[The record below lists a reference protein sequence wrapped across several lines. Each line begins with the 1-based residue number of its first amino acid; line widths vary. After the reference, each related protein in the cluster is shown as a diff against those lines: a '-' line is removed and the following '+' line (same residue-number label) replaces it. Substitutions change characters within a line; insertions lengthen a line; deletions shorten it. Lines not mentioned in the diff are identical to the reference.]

1 MKVGQRSECASR
13 FTLKRDVVF
22 GRCHIKM
29 FINNDFNFQGAGN
42 LSFNSADSTSISS
55 IMPSISE
62 KFIKALEGEIQE
74 KVLCHGLEMFGQ
86 WSLLFN
92 GELDAKIVQWF
103 KKGLESKAQAV
114 KVSYLQWFLNCLH
127 QATLPVS
134 VSFNDQLLKIIER
147 AAQNVLQTPVVSEG
161 LAAACIILSTT
172 TVKQEGLQS
181 FWNIVL
187 DMNKEIFVSEKFIGS
202 VGSESL
208 CNAILM
214 SEKLLIHFLDM
225 LKGNP
230 HRLYNILAYTATSRI
245 EKVKTTAIDAIKRL
259 VKSPGGT
266 RLAISLLD
274 EFRAFIESAKISSEL
289 GDTSDDSICA
299 KSVINAIH
307 AIFSAPSDNPSNGQL
322 LAQHA
327 LLPCH
332 HESIL
337 AVNSELWEEILTT
350 NNINKKSFIA
360 SCWPMIKETILDT
373 YKCNSMHEN
382 SVASLVRISPEI
394 VLPAIIDNVTA
405 VLNEPAMSQVTDDE
419 FFTFLTP
426 EGELYDKSVIPNQ
439 DEQPTAQMKRE
450 NKAYSYKE
458 QLEELQLRREI
469 EEKQRKEGKWKPPQ
483 LTPKQKEAIKNQT
496 DKENAIRQKCK
507 GLNDNLLKVISQ
519 IQGSI
524 LGNSKHLSLYFSSLL
539 PAILKVFK
547 STLAAQALTKL
558 YFSLRTA
565 VFSAEHFEFGK
576 KLSLATIQMHKP
588 RCDLPEEWSIEDL
601 SNVVPEILA
610 TVQSIV
616 ANTPS
621 EDEDEDD
628 ISHAL
633 DAPAFSYVFEFL
645 KQTLVSNY
653 ISGEEILVGV
663 SIISQHAQVKGLS
676 IDGEDL
682 SDSNH
687 PKYLPTLDMM
697 RLLIELVTSYRSR
710 IQSQAIAAFLEVADA
725 ISGQSYRSIA
735 SKEEIEFIM
744 NMLQSDMEIIRDAA
758 VRALIKIIDALPTI
772 SDDYELGLLIVRRIF
787 IAKHDVSI
795 EIQELCETLWEN
807 GGFEVPLV
815 LSDELMKDIVHHED
829 CIQKASASALVTIL
843 QDDSSIVK
851 NILDQLLELYK
862 EKMNMVP
869 PVLDQ
874 FNREIVP
881 SIDSWEPRRGVAI
894 TISKIARFF
903 DIETVESVMQFM
915 VSTGLRDREE
925 IVHKEMLAA
934 SLAIVDLHGK
944 ECVATLLPVFED
956 FLDKAPNNS
965 DFDLI
970 RQAVVILM
978 GSLARHLDKDDKR
991 INPIVQRLLAALST
1005 PSQQVQESV
1014 ANCIPHLI
1022 PSLKDQAPQIVKKL
1036 MNLLV
1041 KSDKYGE
1048 RRGAAYGI
1056 AGLVKGLGILSLKQ
1070 LDIMSKLTNHIQDK
1084 KNYKCREG
1092 ALFAFEML
1100 CSTLGRLFE
1109 PYIVHV
1115 LPHLL
1120 QCFGDSSQY
1129 VRQAADETAKV
1140 VMGKLSAHGV
1150 KLVLPS
1156 LLAALDEE
1164 SWRTKIASVELLGAM
1179 SNCAPKQLSSCLP
1192 SIVPKLMEVLG
1203 DSHIKVQE
1211 SGANALKMIG
1221 SVIKN
1226 PEIQAIVPIL
1236 LRALEDPSNKTSS
1249 CLQSL
1254 LETKFVHFIDA
1265 PSLALIMPVVERA
1278 FMDRSTETRKMA
1290 AQIIGNMYSLTDQK
1304 DLTPYLDNIMPGL
1317 KASLLDP
1324 VPEVSEL
1331 SSIKFRF

>member
-1 MKVGQRSECASR
+1 
-13 FTLKRDVVF
+13 
-22 GRCHIKM
+22 
-29 FINNDFNFQGAGN
+29 
-42 LSFNSADSTSISS
+42 
-55 IMPSISE
+55 MPSIAE
-62 KFIKALEGEIQE
+62 KFIKALDGEIQE
-74 KVLCHGLEMFGQ
+74 KVLCHGLEMFGL
-86 WSLLFN
+86 WSVLFR
-92 GELDAKIVQWF
+92 GEVDAKIVQFF
-103 KKGLESKAQAV
+103 KKGLDSKAQAV
-114 KVSYLQWFLNCLH
+114 KVSFLQWFLNCLQH
-127 QATLPVS
+127 ATLPSS
-134 VSFNDQLLKIIER
+134 VNFTDQLLKMIEK

-172 TVKQEGLQS
+172 SVKQDTLQS
-181 FWNIVL
+181 FWNIVF
-187 DMNKEIFVSEKFIGS
+187 DMNKEIFVSEKFVGS
-202 VGSESL
+202 VSSESL
-208 CNAILM
+208 CSVVLM
-214 SEKLLIHFLDM
+214 CEKLLTNFLDE
-225 LKGNP
+225 LKGDP
-230 HRLYNILAYTATSRI
+230 SRLYKSLVFAATSST
-245 EKVKTTAIDAIKRL
+245 EKVQTTGNDAIKRL
-259 VKSPGGT
+259 VKTKSGT
-266 RLAISLLD
+266 SLATKLLD
-274 EFRAFIESAKISSEL
+274 ELQIYIEAAKLSTEEVN
-289 GDTSDDSICA
+289 DDSISA
-299 KSVINAIH
+299 QAVINTILAVC
-307 AIFSAPSDNPSNGQL
+307 SAPNNNPNDGQL
-322 LAQHA
+322 LAQHSLLSCHHQA
-327 LLPCH
+327 LLY
-332 HESIL
+332 
-337 AVNSELWEEILTT
+337 VNPELWEGILSSHS
-350 NNINKKSFIA
+350 IDKKSFIA
-360 SCWPMIKETILDT
+360 SCWSSIKEIVLDT
-373 YKCNSMHEN
+373 YKCNSMFEN
-382 SVASLVRISPEI
+382 SVATLVRISPEI
-394 VLPAIIDNVTA
+394 VLPAVIENVTK

-419 FFTFLTP
+419 YFTFLTP

-439 DEQPTAQMKRE
+439 DEQSTAQLKRE

-469 EEKQRKEGKWKPPQ
+469 EEKKRKEGKLKAPQ

-496 DKENAIRQKCK
+496 DKENAIRVKCK
-507 GLNDNLLKVISQ
+507 ELNDNLVKVTSQ
-519 IQGSI
+519 IEGSI
-524 LGNSKHLSLYFSSLL
+524 KGSSMQFSLYFSSLL
-539 PAILKVFK
+539 PAILRVFK
-547 STLAAQALTKL
+547 SPLAALELSKL
-558 YFSLRTA
+558 FFSLKST
-565 VFSAEHFEFGK
+565 VFEGDQADLGRK
-576 KLSLATIQMHKP
+576 ISLATIRLHKP
-588 RCDLPEEWSIEDL
+588 RCDLPEEWTNLEL
-601 SNVVPEILA
+601 SEVIPELLLSLQ
-610 TVQSIV
+610 TLV
-616 ANTPS
+616 ASNDDDD
-621 EDEDEDD
+621 DENEKVD
-628 ISHAL
+628 STL
-633 DAPAFSYVFEFL
+633 NAPAFSYVFEFL
-645 KQTLVSNY
+645 KQALVSNF
-653 ISGEEILVGV
+653 ISSDELLIAIE
-663 SIISQHAQVKGLS
+663 IISKHAQMKGDS

-682 SDSNH
+682 CDFKH

-697 RLLIELVTSYRSR
+697 RSLIDLVSSYRGR
-710 IQSQAIAAFLEVADA
+710 IQTQAIAAFLDVADA
-725 ISGQSYRSIA
+725 VSGQSYRSIA
-735 SKEEIEFIM
+735 SKEEIEFMM
-744 NMLQSDMEIIRDAA
+744 NMLQSDMEIVRDAA
-758 VRALIKIIDALPTI
+758 VRALTKIIDALPTI

-795 EIQELCETLWEN
+795 DIQDLCETLWEN
-807 GGFEVPLV
+807 GGFEIPSMLG
-815 LSDELMKDIVHHED
+815 DELMKDIVHHES
-829 CIQKASASALVTIL
+829 CIQKAAACALVTIL
-843 QDDSSIVK
+843 KEDPSTVK
-851 NILDQLLELYK
+851 NILNHLLELYN
-862 EKMNMVP
+862 EKLTLIP

-874 FNREIVP
+874 FNREVVP
-881 SIDSWEPRRGVAI
+881 AIDSWEPRRGVAI
-894 TISKIARFF
+894 SISQIAQFF
-903 DIETVESVMQFM
+903 DIQTVESVMQFM

-965 DFDLI
+965 SFDNI
-970 RQAVVILM
+970 RMAVVILM

-991 INPIVQRLLAALST
+991 INPIVQRLLSALAT
-1005 PSQQVQESV
+1005 PSQQVQEAV

-1022 PSLKDQAPQIVKKL
+1022 PSLKDQAPAIVKKL
-1036 MNLLV
+1036 MNQLV

-1129 VRQAADETAKV
+1129 VRQAADDTAKC

-1164 SWRTKIASVELLGAM
+1164 SWRTKIASVELLSAM
-1179 SNCAPKQLSSCLP
+1179 SHCAPKQLSSCLP

-1236 LRALEDPSNKTSS
+1236 LKALEDPSNKTSS

-1254 LETKFVHFIDA
+1254 LATKFVHFIDA
-1265 PSLALIMPVVERA
+1265 PSLALIMPVVQRA

-1324 VPEVSEL
+1324 VPEVSCRL
-1331 SSIKFRF
+1331 ILILF

>member
-1 MKVGQRSECASR
+1 M
-13 FTLKRDVVF
+13 
-22 GRCHIKM
+22 
-29 FINNDFNFQGAGN
+29 
-42 LSFNSADSTSISS
+42 SFNNANVASISS

-62 KFIKALEGEIQE
+62 KFIKALDGEIQE
-74 KVLCHGLEMFGQ
+74 KVLCSGLEMFGL
-86 WSLLFN
+86 WAKLFT
-92 GELDAKIVQWF
+92 GELDPKIVQWF
-103 KKGLESKAQAV
+103 KKGLDSKAQAV
-114 KVSYLQWFLNCLH
+114 KISYLQWFLNCLQ
-127 QATLPVS
+127 QATLPAAVN
-134 VSFNDQLLKIIER
+134 FTDQLVRIIEK
-147 AAQNVLQTPVVSEG
+147 ASQNVLQTPLVCEG

-172 TVKQEGLQS
+172 VVKHDALQS
-181 FWNIVL
+181 FWNIVF
-187 DMNKEIFVSEKFIGS
+187 DMNKEIFVSEKFVGA

-208 CNAILM
+208 CNAVLM
-214 SEKLLIHFLDM
+214 SEKLLANFLDD
-225 LKGNP
+225 LKGGPN
-230 HRLYNILAYTATSRI
+230 RLYRILILGSLSNI
-245 EKVKTTAIDAIKRL
+245 EKVQSIALEAIKRL
-259 VKSPGGT
+259 VKSIKGT
-266 RLAISLLD
+266 NLATHLLD
-274 EFRAFIESAKISSEL
+274 ELRTFVENAKITAESPE
-289 GDTSDDSICA
+289 DDSIPA
-299 KSVINAIH
+299 KSVIRTILS
-307 AIFSAPSDNPSNGQL
+307 ICSSPSGNLANDQL
-322 LAQHA
+322 IAQHA
-327 LLPCH
+327 LLPCNH
-332 HESIL
+332 QAVFSTNPQLWEDIL
-337 AVNSELWEEILTT
+337 AAYK
-350 NNINKKSFIA
+350 INKKSFIS
-360 SCWPMIKETILDT
+360 SCWPVIKETVLDN
-373 YKCNSMHEN
+373 YNCNAMFEN

-394 VLPAIIDNVTA
+394 VLPAVIENVTN
-405 VLNEPAMSQVTDDE
+405 VLNAPAMSQVTDDE
-419 FFTFLTP
+419 YFTFLTP

-439 DEQPTAQMKRE
+439 DEQQTGPIRRE

-469 EEKQRKEGKWKPPQ
+469 EEKKRKEGKWKPPQ
-483 LTPKQKEAIKNQT
+483 LTPKQKELIKNQT
-496 DKENAIRQKCK
+496 DKENAIRAKCK
-507 GLNDNLLKVISQ
+507 ELNDNLLKVVSQ
-519 IQGSI
+519 IEGSI
-524 LGNSKHLSLYFSSLL
+524 KGNSKFFSLYYSSLL
-539 PAILKVFK
+539 PAVLRVFK
-547 STLAAQALTKL
+547 STLAAAALTKL
-558 YFSLRTA
+558 YFSLRTT
-565 VFSAEHFEFGK
+565 VFEGEQAELGK
-576 KLSLATIQMHKP
+576 KMALATIRMHKP
-588 RCDLPEEWSIEDL
+588 RCDLPDEWIDDDL
-601 SNVVPEILA
+601 KNIVPELVA
-610 TVQSIV
+610 SIQGLV
-616 ANTPS
+616 ASRPS
-621 EDEDEDD
+621 LHDDEDD
-628 ISHAL
+628 ETNNL
-633 DAPAFSYVFEFL
+633 NAPEFSYVFQFV
-645 KQTLVSNY
+645 KQALVSHFLNA
-653 ISGEEILVGV
+653 EEILAGIE
-663 SIISQHAQVKGLS
+663 IISQHAQMKGDS

-682 SDSNH
+682 NDYNH

-697 RLLIELVTSYRSR
+697 RLLNELVSNNRGR
-710 IQSQAIAAFLEVADA
+710 IQTQAIAAFLDVADA
-725 ISGQSYRSIA
+725 VSSQSYRSIA
-735 SKEEIEFIM
+735 SKDEICFIM
-744 NMLQSDMEIIRDAA
+744 TMLQSDMEIIRETA

-787 IAKHDVSI
+787 IAKHDVSNDV
-795 EIQELCETLWEN
+795 QELCETLWEN
-807 GGFEVPLV
+807 GGFEVPIV
-815 LSDELMKDIVHHED
+815 LGDELMKDIVHHEN
-829 CIQKASASALVTIL
+829 CIQKAAASALVTIL
-843 QDDSSIVK
+843 SDDKSLV
-851 NILDQLLELYK
+851 NGILKQLLELYK
-862 EKMNMVP
+862 KKLIMIP
-869 PVLDQ
+869 PILDQ
-874 FNREIVP
+874 FNREVVT
-881 SIDSWEPRRGVAI
+881 SIDPWEPRRGVAI
-894 TISKIARFF
+894 TISKIAQFF
-903 DIETVESVMQFM
+903 DLNTVENVMQFM

-944 ECVATLLPVFED
+944 ECVTTLLPVFEE

-965 DFDLI
+965 DFDNI

-1005 PSQQVQESV
+1005 PSQQVQEAV

-1036 MNLLV
+1036 MNQLV

-1048 RRGAAYGI
+1048 RRGAAYGL

-1129 VRQAADETAKV
+1129 VRQAADDTAKV
-1140 VMGKLSAHGV
+1140 VMAKLSAHGV

-1236 LRALEDPSNKTSS
+1236 LIALEDPSNKTSS

-1265 PSLALIMPVVERA
+1265 PSLALIMPVVQRA

-1324 VPEVSEL
+1324 VPEVRIEKKFFL
-1331 SSIKFRF
+1331 ILKLLFVGSSR

>member
-1 MKVGQRSECASR
+1 
-13 FTLKRDVVF
+13 
-22 GRCHIKM
+22 
-29 FINNDFNFQGAGN
+29 
-42 LSFNSADSTSISS
+42 
-55 IMPSISE
+55 MPSIAE
-62 KFIKALEGEIQE
+62 KFIKALDGEIQE
-74 KVLCHGLEMFGQ
+74 KVLCHGLEMFGL
-86 WSLLFN
+86 WSLLLHS
-92 GELDAKIVQWF
+92 ELDAKIVQWF
-103 KKGLESKAQAV
+103 KKGLDSKAQAV
-114 KVSYLQWFLNCLH
+114 KVSYLQWFLNCLQH
-127 QATLPVS
+127 ATLPTS
-134 VSFNDQLLKIIER
+134 VNFNDQLLKMIEK

-161 LAAACIILSTT
+161 LAAACIVLYTTST
-172 TVKQEGLQS
+172 KHESLQT
-181 FWNIVL
+181 FWNVVL
-187 DMNKEIFVSEKFIGS
+187 DMNKEIFVSEKFVGS

-208 CNAILM
+208 CNVVLM
-214 SEKLLIHFLDM
+214 CEKLLTNFLGE
-225 LKGNP
+225 LKGDP
-230 HRLYNILAYTATSRI
+230 SRLYKSLVFASTSSI
-245 EKVKTTAIDAIKRL
+245 EKVQVTGLESVKRMVKTQNGIK
-259 VKSPGGT
+259 
-266 RLAISLLD
+266 LATNLLD
-274 EFRAFIESAKISSEL
+274 ELREFIEGAKISSEV
-289 GDTSDDSICA
+289 GDTSDESISA
-299 KSVINAIH
+299 QAVIKTILAVC
-307 AIFSAPSDNPSNGQL
+307 SAPCDSQSDGQL
-322 LAQHA
+322 LARHA
-327 LLPCH
+327 LLACH
-332 HESIL
+332 HQAIL
-337 AVNSELWEEILTT
+337 AAHSELWEEILSSH
-350 NNINKKSFIA
+350 NIDRKSFIA
-360 SCWPMIKETILDT
+360 SCWPAVKEAILDN
-373 YKCNSMHEN
+373 YKCNSMYEN

-394 VLPAIIDNVTA
+394 VLATVIDNVTK

-419 FFTFLTP
+419 YFTFLTP
-426 EGELYDKSVIPNQ
+426 DGELYDKSVIPNQ
-439 DEQPTAQMKRE
+439 DEQQTGQIKRE

-469 EEKQRKEGKWKPPQ
+469 EEKKRKEGKLKAPQ

-496 DKENAIRQKCK
+496 DKEMVIRIKCK
-507 GLNDNLLKVISQ
+507 DLNDNLSRVISQ
-519 IQGSI
+519 IEGSI
-524 LGNSKHLSLYFSSLL
+524 KGNSMHISLYFSSLL
-539 PAILKVFK
+539 PAVLRVFK
-547 STLAAQALTKL
+547 SPLAASALTKL
-558 YFSLRTA
+558 YFSLKAA
-565 VFSAEHFEFGK
+565 VFTGERAELGRK
-576 KLSLATIQMHKP
+576 IALATIRMHKP
-588 RCDLPEEWSIEDL
+588 RCDLPEEWTSGEL
-601 SNVVPEILA
+601 SEIVPELL
-610 TVQSIV
+610 VSIQNLF
-616 ANTPS
+616 ASKENS
-621 EDEDEDD
+621 MEMNGDEVDERTAE
-628 ISHAL
+628 AL
-633 DAPAFSYVFEFL
+633 NAPTFSYIFEFL
-645 KQTLVSNY
+645 KQALVSNF
-653 ISGEEILVGV
+653 ISGDELLIGIDL
-663 SIISQHAQVKGLS
+663 ISRHAQMKGDS

-682 SDSNH
+682 SDFKH
-687 PKYLPTLDMM
+687 PKYLPTYDMM
-697 RLLIELVTSYRSR
+697 RSLVDLVTSYRGR
-710 IQSQAIAAFLEVADA
+710 IQTQAVAAFLDVADA
-725 ISGQSYRSIA
+725 VSGQSYRSIA
-735 SKEEIEFIM
+735 SKDEIEFMM

-758 VRALIKIIDALPTI
+758 VRGLIKIIDALPTI

-787 IAKHDVSI
+787 IAKHDVSND
-795 EIQELCETLWEN
+795 IQELCETLWEN
-807 GGFEVPLV
+807 GGFEVPVV
-815 LSDELMKDIVHHED
+815 LSDELMKDIIHHEN
-829 CIQKASASALVTIL
+829 CIQKAAACALVTIL
-843 QDDSSIVK
+843 KDDSTIVK

-862 EKMNMVP
+862 EKLSLIP

-874 FNREIVP
+874 FNREVVP
-881 SIDSWEPRRGVAI
+881 SIDPWEPRRGVAI
-894 TISKIARFF
+894 TISQIAQFF
-903 DIETVESVMQFM
+903 DLGTVESVMQFM

-944 ECVATLLPVFED
+944 DCVATLLPVFEE
-956 FLDKAPNNS
+956 FLDKAPNKS
-965 DFDLI
+965 EFDLI

-991 INPIVQRLLAALST
+991 IQPIVQRLLAALST
-1005 PSQQVQESV
+1005 PSQQVQEAV

-1036 MNLLV
+1036 MNQLV

-1070 LDIMSKLTNHIQDK
+1070 LDIMSKLTTHIQDK

-1129 VRQAADETAKV
+1129 VRQAADDTAKV

-1179 SNCAPKQLSSCLP
+1179 SHCAPKQLSSCLP

-1265 PSLALIMPVVERA
+1265 PSLALIMPVVQRA

-1324 VPEVSEL
+1324 VPEVSFAIFHQFSL
-1331 SSIKFRF
+1331 F

>member
-1 MKVGQRSECASR
+1 
-13 FTLKRDVVF
+13 
-22 GRCHIKM
+22 
-29 FINNDFNFQGAGN
+29 
-42 LSFNSADSTSISS
+42 
-55 IMPSISE
+55 
-62 KFIKALEGEIQE
+62 
-74 KVLCHGLEMFGQ
+74 MFGL
-86 WSLLFN
+86 WSVQFH
-92 GELDAKIVQWF
+92 GELDAKIVQFF
-103 KKGLESKAQAV
+103 KKGLDSKAQAV
-114 KVSYLQWFLNCLH
+114 KVSFLQWFLNCLQH
-127 QATLPVS
+127 ASLPSS
-134 VSFNDQLLKIIER
+134 VNFTDQLLKMIEK
-147 AAQNVLQTPVVSEG
+147 AAQNVFQTPVVSEG
-161 LAAACIILSTT
+161 LAAASIILSTT
-172 TVKQEGLQS
+172 TVKQDNLQS

-187 DMNKEIFVSEKFIGS
+187 DMNKEIFVSEKFVTS
-202 VGSESL
+202 VSSESL
-208 CNAILM
+208 CSVVLM
-214 SEKLLIHFLDM
+214 CEKLLMNFLHE
-225 LKGNP
+225 LKGDPN
-230 HRLYNILAYTATSRI
+230 RLYKSLVFAATSNS
-245 EKVKTTAIDAIKRL
+245 EKVQTTGNEAIKRL
-259 VKSPGGT
+259 VKTQNESS
-266 RLAISLLD
+266 LATNLLD
-274 EFRAFIESAKISSEL
+274 ELQIYIEAAKVSADE
-289 GDTSDDSICA
+289 GGDDSISA
-299 KSVINAIH
+299 QAVINTILAIC
-307 AIFSAPSDNPSNGQL
+307 SAPNDGQL
-322 LAQHA
+322 LAQHS
-327 LLPCH
+327 LLACSH
-332 HESIL
+332 QSVQ
-337 AVNSELWEEILTT
+337 AVNADLWEGILSSHS
-350 NNINKKSFIA
+350 IDQKSFVV
-360 SCWPMIKETILDT
+360 SCWPSIKETVLDS
-373 YKCNSMHEN
+373 YKCNSMFEN
-382 SVASLVRISPEI
+382 SVATLVRISPEI
-394 VLPAIIDNVTA
+394 VLPAVIENVSK

-419 FFTFLTP
+419 YFTFLTP

-439 DEQPTAQMKRE
+439 EEVPLAQLKRE

-469 EEKQRKEGKWKPPQ
+469 EEKKRKEGKLKAPQ

-496 DKENAIRQKCK
+496 DKENAIRVKCK
-507 GLNDNLLKVISQ
+507 ELNDSLVKVTSQ
-519 IQGSI
+519 IDGSI
-524 LGNSKHLSLYFSSLL
+524 KGSAMQFSLYFSSLL
-539 PAILKVFK
+539 PAILRVFK
-547 STLAAQALTKL
+547 SPLAASTLTKL
-558 YFSLRTA
+558 FYSLKTA
-565 VFSAEHFEFGK
+565 VFEGDRADLGRK
-576 KLSLATIQMHKP
+576 ISLVIIRLHKP
-588 RCDLPEEWSIEDL
+588 RCDLPADWSNDEL
-601 SNVVPEILA
+601 SEIVPELLLA
-610 TVQSIV
+610 LQGDV
-616 ANTPS
+616 AVNGKD
-621 EDEDEDD
+621 DESDDEDD
-628 ISHAL
+628 SSASVATL
-633 DAPAFSYVFEFL
+633 NAPAFSYVFEFL
-645 KQTLVSNY
+645 KPVLVSNF
-653 ISGEEILVGV
+653 ISGDELLVA
-663 SIISQHAQVKGLS
+663 IDLISKHAQMKGDS

-682 SDSNH
+682 SDFKH

-697 RLLIELVTSYRSR
+697 KSLVDLVTSYRGR
-710 IQSQAIAAFLEVADA
+710 IQTQAIAAFLDVADA

-744 NMLQSDMEIIRDAA
+744 NMLQSDMEIVRDAA
-758 VRALIKIIDALPTI
+758 VRALIKVIDALPSI

-787 IAKHDVSI
+787 IAKHDVSND
-795 EIQELCETLWEN
+795 IQDLCEALWED
-807 GGFEVPLV
+807 GGFEVPTV
-815 LSDELMKDIVHHED
+815 LSDELMKDIIHPEN
-829 CIQKASASALVTIL
+829 CIQKAAACALVTIL
-843 QDDSSIVK
+843 KDDSSFVK
-851 NILDQLLELYK
+851 NILNHLLDLYK
-862 EKMNMVP
+862 EKLTLVP

-874 FNREIVP
+874 FNREVVP
-881 SIDSWEPRRGVAI
+881 AIDSWEPRRGVAI
-894 TISKIARFF
+894 TISQIAQFF
-903 DIETVESVMQFM
+903 DLETVESVMQFM

-944 ECVATLLPVFED
+944 ECVATLLPVFEE

-965 DFDLI
+965 DFDNI
-970 RQAVVILM
+970 RMAVVILM

-991 INPIVQRLLAALST
+991 IQPIMQRLLSALAT
-1005 PSQQVQESV
+1005 PSQQVQEAV

-1022 PSLKDQAPQIVKKL
+1022 PSLKDQAPAIVKKL
-1036 MNLLV
+1036 MNQLV

-1129 VRQAADETAKV
+1129 VRQAADETAKC

-1164 SWRTKIASVELLGAM
+1164 SWRTKIASVELLSAM
-1179 SNCAPKQLSSCLP
+1179 SHCAPKQLSSCLP

-1236 LRALEDPSNKTSS
+1236 LKALEDPSNKTSS

-1254 LETKFVHFIDA
+1254 LATKFVHFIDA
-1265 PSLALIMPVVERA
+1265 PSLALIMPVVQRA

-1324 VPEVSEL
+1324 VPEVSFISL
-1331 SSIKFRF
+1331 QSFFSF